1 MRINRLVNAIIP
13 VMDSVV
19 DKLSALETI
28 WRITCSIDRENCE
41 LEEVDVFKYKIE
53 ETLVKAKEFDFFFL
67 FFSRELMG

>member
-1 MRINRLVNAIIP
+1 M
-13 VMDSVV
+13 

-53 ETLVKAKEFDFFFL
+53 ETLVKAKAFDLLYSYFFQ
-67 FFSRELMG
+67 EN

>member
-1 MRINRLVNAIIP
+1 MRINALVNALIP

-53 ETLVKAKEFDFFFL
+53 ETLV
-67 FFSRELMG
+67 